1 MADAPDAAR
10 ARRRTA
16 SATVT
21 VTLLRMLPPRPTSLP
36 FLECISWFDAEPY
49 EGGMQHHGV
58 LGSMSAEERAYLGA
72 LAKHF
77 GSFVDVSD
85 LRWSRPEL

>member
-1 MADAPDAAR
+1 MFERGYAAW
-10 ARRRTA
+10 
-16 SATVT
+16 
-21 VTLLRMLPPRPTSLP
+21 MLPPRPTSLP
-36 FLECISWFDAEPY
+36 FLECISWFDAEPYALSPFEMLQRY

-77 GSFVDVSD
+77 GSFVDVTD